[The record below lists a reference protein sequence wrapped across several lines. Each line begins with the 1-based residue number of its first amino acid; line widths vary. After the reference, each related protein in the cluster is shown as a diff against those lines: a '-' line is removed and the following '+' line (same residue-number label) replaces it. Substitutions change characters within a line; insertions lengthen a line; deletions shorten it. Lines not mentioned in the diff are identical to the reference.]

1 MTTPIAEP
9 SQVGTTGEEWEVFVE
24 RGKIREF
31 AAAMQSDNP
40 AFQGPD
46 AIIPPTFLISAN
58 QWAPAGARVN
68 VGFDRKRLLHGEQEF
83 VFHRGLPKAGD
94 RILARERLV
103 ERFEKPGKKGGQMR
117 FAVVVTEFHNSAGE
131 LVAESRGTFIETAA
145 KEATK

>member
-1 MTTPIAEP
+1 MTTPQPEESP
-9 SQVGTTGEEWEVFVE
+9 VGTTGDEWEVFVE

-40 AFQGPD
+40 AYQG
-46 AIIPPTFLISAN
+46 AEAVIPPTFLSSAN
-58 QWAPAGARVN
+58 QWAPAGARVS

-83 VFHRGLPKAGD
+83 VFHGGLPKAGD
-94 RILARERLV
+94 RLLARDRV
-103 ERFEKPGKKGGQMR
+103 VQRFEKPGKKGGRMR
-117 FAVVVTEFHNSAGE
+117 FAVVVTEFHNAAGE